1 MRYPTYTLLS
11 LSIVLILGAGSS
23 TAWALDKAEMI
34 DLLEVIDDRQRNTG
48 DYKARAYIEQK
59 QRNKEDLVY
68 EAVIYRR
75 DGSNQFSLLFAKPKS
90 EAGKGYLRIDKNL
103 FLYDPTVG
111 RWERRTER
119 EGIGG
124 TNSRRSDFDESR
136 LAIEFTPTYKGDE
149 RLGKYQVH
157 HLALRVKK
165 GFDVA
170 YPVVHLWI
178 DKKTNNILKQRD
190 YALSGKLMR
199 TSYFPKWNKVYSES
213 KKSDVYFPREIRIF
227 DEIEKGTNTTIVF
240 LKLDLRSL
248 PKNIFTKAW
257 IESKSR

>member
-1 MRYPTYTLLS
+1 MIRFSVFLLIGVIASS
-11 LSIVLILGAGSS
+11 LFSLAP
-23 TAWALDKAEMI
+23 AYALDNVEMVA
-34 DLLEVIDDRQRNTG
+34 LLQVIDDRQRNTG
-48 DYKARAYIEQK
+48 DYKAKTFIEQK
-59 QRNKEDLVY
+59 QKGKENLVY

-75 DGSNQFSLLFAKPKS
+75 DNSNQFSLLFSKPKS
-90 EAGKGYLRIDKNL
+90 EAGKGYLRLDKNL

-136 LAIEFTPTYKGDE
+136 LAQEFTPKYVGEE
-149 RLGKYQVH
+149 RLGKFSVH
-157 HLALRVKK
+157 HLELRSKK
-165 GFDVA
+165 GVDVP
-170 YPVVHLWI
+170 YPVMHLWI
-178 DKKTNNILKQRD
+178 DTETSNVLKQRD

-199 TSYFPKWNKVYSES
+199 TSYFPKWNKVFSES

-240 LKLDLRSL
+240 LKLDFKKL

>member
-1 MRYPTYTLLS
+1 VVASLLFS
-11 LSIVLILGAGSS
+11 LAP
-23 TAWALDKAEMI
+23 AHALDKGEMVA
-34 DLLEVIDDRQRNTG
+34 LLQVIDDRQRNTG
-48 DYKARAYIEQK
+48 DYKARTFIEQK
-59 QRNKEDLVY
+59 QKGKENLVY

-75 DGSNQFSLLFAKPKS
+75 DDSNQFSLLFSKPKS
-90 EAGKGYLRIDKNL
+90 EAGKGYLRLDKNL

-136 LAIEFTPTYKGDE
+136 LALEFTPKYVGEE
-149 RLGKYQVH
+149 RLGKFLVH
-157 HLALRVKK
+157 HLELRSKK
-165 GFDVA
+165 GADVP

-178 DKKTNNILKQRD
+178 DTETSNVLKQRD

-199 TSYFPKWNKVYSES
+199 TSYFPTWNKVFSES
-213 KKSDVYFPREIRIF
+213 KNSDVYFPREIRIF

-240 LKLDLRSL
+240 LKLDFKKL

>member
-1 MRYPTYTLLS
+1 MSLKPLVIA
-11 LSIVLILGAGSS
+11 LSIAAA
-23 TAWALDKAEMI
+23 TALVPSASWALDKKEMVTILEEI
-34 DLLEVIDDRQRNTG
+34 DQRQRNSG
-48 DYKARAYIEQK
+48 DYKAQTYIQQEEK
-59 QRNKEDLVY
+59 GKEDLVY

-75 DGSNQFSLLFAKPKS
+75 DDSDQFALLFTKPKA
-90 EAGKGYLRIDKNL
+90 EAGKGYLRLDKNL

-136 LAIEFTPTYKGDE
+136 LAEEFTPSYVGEEK
-149 RLGKYQVH
+149 LGKFKVH
-157 HLALRVKK
+157 HLKLKAKK
-165 GFDVA
+165 GADVP
-170 YPVVHLWI
+170 YPEIDLWI
-178 DKKTNNILKQRD
+178 DVKTTNVLKQRD

-199 TSYFPKWNKVYSES
+199 TSYFPKWKKVFSES
-213 KKSDVYFPREIRIF
+213 KGADVYFPREIRIF
-227 DEIEKGTNTTIVF
+227 DEIEKGKNTTVVF
-240 LKLDLRSL
+240 LKLDLKKL

>member
-1 MRYPTYTLLS
+1 MISPRLIISAAIALCTLS
-11 LSIVLILGAGSS
+11 AP
-23 TAWALDKAEMI
+23 AWALDKSEMLTI
-34 DLLEVIDDRQRNTG
+34 LEEIDDRQRNTG
-48 DYKARAYIEQK
+48 DYKARTYIEQK
-59 QRNKEDLVY
+59 QKDKEDLVY

-75 DGSNQFSLLFAKPKS
+75 DKSNQFSLLFAKPKS
-90 EAGKGYLRIDKNL
+90 EAGKGYLRLDKNL

-136 LAIEFTPTYKGDE
+136 LATEFTPTFKGE
-149 RLGKYQVH
+149 EKLGKYKVH
-157 HLALRVKK
+157 HLALRAKK
-165 GFDVA
+165 GVDVA

-178 DKKTNNILKQRD
+178 DKKTGNILKQRD

-213 KKSDVYFPREIRIF
+213 KKADVYFPREIRIF
-227 DEIEKGTNTTIVF
+227 DEIEKGTSTTIVF
-240 LKLDLRSL
+240 LKLDLKSL

>member
-1 MRYPTYTLLS
+1 MILSRIALLAAATLYCLC
-11 LSIVLILGAGSS
+11 LP
-23 TAWALDKAEMI
+23 AWALDKSEMI
-34 DLLEVIDDRQRNTG
+34 EVLQVIDYRQKNTG

-59 QRNKEDLVY
+59 ERDKEDLVY

-75 DGSNQFSLLFAKPKS
+75 DASNQFSLLFAKPKS
-90 EAGKGYLRIDKNL
+90 EAGKGYLRLDKNL

-136 LAIEFTPTYKGDE
+136 LAEEFTPRFRGEEK
-149 RLGKYQVH
+149 LGRYRVH
-157 HLALRVKK
+157 HIELRAKRNA
-165 GFDVA
+165 DVP
-170 YPVVHLWI
+170 YPVVHLWV
-178 DKKTNNILKQRD
+178 DKETNNILKRRD

-199 TSYFPKWNKVYSES
+199 TSYFPKWNTVYSES
-213 KKSDVYFPREIRIF
+213 KKADVYFPREIRIF
-227 DEIEKGTNTTIVF
+227 DELEKGTSTTIVF